1 MTNAVDDYDD
11 LLDDGNHR
19 WRKRLILS
27 ALVAALAVAC
37 VFVLWATMLRG
48 GGPAESAV
56 QTAKVQ
62 RGSIMKTISTSATTA
77 SQATANLSFGSSGKV
92 TAVNVSVGQEVK
104 QGDVL
109 AEVESTTLQDAV
121 TRAQVNL
128 SSAQTKLNQLLE
140 GSTTAELASAD
151 QSVIQAEANLD
162 KADAALEDLY
172 AGPTTEERDT
182 AQQSVLNAESQLAK
196 AQTAR
201 ANVDTAW
208 SNAVA
213 AAEAAVEKAQT
224 ALDKAESSAV
234 DAADALSLA
243 EAKLEGA
250 ENSYC
255 ASDNSPSFCTS
266 NATPISSSDESD
278 LLTLASEGNQQASNV
293 LSANNAYKTA
303 RSAKSNAEDAVD
315 RAEADLQ
322 TAEDNLDEL
331 GSGPS
336 SDDIASADAAVE
348 SAQLTL
354 KMANDKLA
362 GLDQAPSED
371 DVTQAQHNVDSAAA
385 ALVAAQAKRD
395 ETYQGSKPEDID
407 AQEDQV
413 RLAQISVDEAK
424 RDLEKAQIIA
434 PFDGT
439 VAALNIT
446 IGDTAGSSSA
456 SSSSSTSTSSS
467 TSSSSAAI
475 VLNTPNALVLNLSIG
490 ESDLPSVKAGQ
501 SGTATFDAI
510 SGRIFPITIDTVGT
524 NPTTT
529 QGVVTYQ
536 ARARILTRDSA
547 RAAAT
552 AQSAGA
558 SSGQA
563 PSAAQAQASSDATT
577 TAEPVPGMNAS
588 VTIIIDQAQDVLTVP
603 ATAVQTEGRSK
614 YVTVQKDDGSKEKV
628 TVETGLSDDSNTEI
642 TSGLEEGQTVIIPG
656 ATSTSSSSGQDTSSQ
671 QTNPFFGGGPPGG
684 FPGGD

>member
-27 ALVAALAVAC
+27 ALVAALAVAG

-109 AEVESTTLQDAV
+109 AEVESTTLQDAL
-121 TRAQVNL
+121 TRAQVGL
-128 SSAQTKLNQLLE
+128 ASAQRSLNKLLE
-140 GSTTAELASAD
+140 SPTTADKASAD

-162 KADAALEDLY
+162 KANAALEDLY
-172 AGPTTEERDT
+172 DGPTTEERDS

-224 ALDKAESSAV
+224 ALDKAESSAG

-278 LLTLASEGNQQASNV
+278 LLTLASEGNQQAPNV

-315 RAEADLQ
+315 QAEADLQ

-348 SAQLTL
+348 SAQLAL
-354 KMANDKLA
+354 KMANDKLVD
-362 GLDQAPSED
+362 LDQAPSED

-385 ALVAAQAKRD
+385 ALTAAQAKRD
-395 ETYQGSKPEDID
+395 ETYQGSKQEDID

-413 RLAQISVDEAK
+413 RLAQLSVNEAK
-424 RDLEKAQIIA
+424 KDLEKAQIIA

-446 IGDTAGSSSA
+446 VGDSSGSST
-456 SSSSSTSTSSS
+456 SSSSTSSSS
-467 TSSSSAAI
+467 SSSSSAAI

-536 ARARILTRDSA
+536 ARARIVTRDSA

-552 AQSAGA
+552 AQSASA